1 MNPILH
7 KVSNNIR
14 LLREMMNFTR
24 EQMAADIDM
33 SLSGYGKMERG
44 EVDITVTR
52 LYEIADVLGVSPE
65 VILNFDPGAM
75 IKEMNHTVKEK
86 APAAAP
92 PQQGNGL
99 GEFLINHYLQSR
111 KGLQK
116 DSE

>member
-1 MNPILH
+1 MNQVLQ

-14 LLREMMNFTR
+14 LLREMMNLTR
-24 EQMAADIDM
+24 EQMASDINM

-44 EVDITVTR
+44 EVDITVSR

-75 IKEMNHTVKEK
+75 IKEMNHTTKEK
-86 APAAAP
+86 SPSP
-92 PQQGNGL
+92 PTPQGNGL